1 MTGGPDCPT
10 VRQLIDAELLLGVPG
25 DVAEK
30 ATANPDTTVATLMKR
45 EQGTQTERLPKQQGV
60 APRKKRGE
68 LKKKKSKEGGDDNR
82 SISLMIGGC
91 GEFSR

>member
-1 MTGGPDCPT
+1 MTDGPDCPA

-45 EQGTQTERLPKQQGV
+45 EQYANGETAKAARSGTKEE
-60 APRKKRGE
+60 KRRIE
-68 LKKKKSKEGGDDNR
+68 E
-82 SISLMIGGC
+82 
-91 GEFSR
+91 EEE

>member
-1 MTGGPDCPT
+1 MTDGPDCPA

-45 EQGTQTERLPKQQGV
+45 EQTERLPKQQGV

-68 LKKKKSKEGGDDNR
+68 LKKKKSKEGG
-82 SISLMIGGC
+82 MIIGVLV
-91 GEFSR
+91 